1 MTGPIK
7 VLMVHNYS
15 SWGGNLATVLALCE
29 GLRERGVNVSA
40 AFPVSQ
46 PYVERF
52 VEAGITVLDTE
63 VKSKWDV
70 GAIGRFRRIIREKDV
85 GIVHTHT
92 RRADMAAGIAGQ
104 DGRTATVTTH
114 HGQINLDGTTF
125 EFKKDLSARVYNYI
139 LKRFFTV
146 NVAVSGE
153 IVHELHDNCGVPY
166 ERIRRIPNGLDPSPF
181 LADIDRDA
189 VRSDLGLAPGDLA
202 VTLVGSIDR
211 KGHRE
216 LTEAAAALR
225 ADFPETRYLYV
236 GEGPRETEVAE
247 QISRLGLESI
257 VRFTG
262 FRNDVP
268 AVLAASDIFCL
279 PSYSEGLSISIM
291 EAMAAGLPVAASRI
305 GGNPELVVD
314 GETGFI
320 FEPFDPG
327 DVADKLSK
335 LLKDADMR
343 RKMGEAGRRRVLT
356 DFTLDDM
363 VRRYYEL
370 YESIVVA

>member
-1 MTGPIK
+1 MAEPIT

-15 SWGGNLATVLALCE
+15 SWGGNLATVLSLCK
-29 GLRERGVNVSA
+29 GLREYDAKVIA
-40 AFPVSQ
+40 AFPASEA
-46 PYVERF
+46 YAERF
-52 VEAGITVLDTE
+52 LGAGVEVFDVE
-63 VKSKWDV
+63 VGSKWDISAV
-70 GAIGRFRRIIREKDV
+70 ARYKRVIRDNRV
-85 GIVHTHT
+85 DIVHTHT

-114 HGQINLDGTTF
+114 HGQINLDGATF

-139 LKRFFTV
+139 LRRFFTV

-153 IVHELHDNCGVPY
+153 IAHELHDNCGVPY
-166 ERIRRIPNGLDPSPF
+166 ERIRRIPNGVDPAPF
-181 LADIDRDA
+181 LADVNRDA

-216 LTEAAAALR
+216 LTEAAASLR
-225 ADFPETRYLYV
+225 ADFPEARYLYV
-236 GEGPRETEVAE
+236 GEGPRKAEVAE
-247 QISRLGLESI
+247 QISRLRLEGI
-257 VRFTG
+257 VRLAG
-262 FRNDVP
+262 FRKDVP
-268 AVLAASDIFCL
+268 AILAASDIFCL

-305 GGNPELVVD
+305 GGNPELVVE
-314 GETGFI
+314 GETGLI
-320 FEPFDPG
+320 FEPFDSS
-327 DVADKLSK
+327 DVVSK
-335 LLKDADMR
+335 LVKLLGDADMR
-343 RKMGEAGRRRVLT
+343 REMGEAGRRRVLT

-370 YESIVVA
+370 YESVTVA

>member
-1 MTGPIK
+1 MAEPIT

-15 SWGGNLATVLALCE
+15 SWGGNLATVLSLCK
-29 GLRERGVNVSA
+29 GLREYDAKVIA
-40 AFPVSQ
+40 AFPASEA
-46 PYVERF
+46 YAERF
-52 VEAGITVLDTE
+52 LGAGVEVFDVE
-63 VKSKWDV
+63 VGSKWDISAV
-70 GAIGRFRRIIREKDV
+70 ARYKRVIRDNRV
-85 GIVHTHT
+85 DIVHTHT

-114 HGQINLDGTTF
+114 HGQINLDGATF

-139 LKRFFTV
+139 LRRFFTV

-153 IVHELHDNCGVPY
+153 IAHELHDNCGVPY
-166 ERIRRIPNGLDPSPF
+166 ERIRRIPNGVDPAPF
-181 LADIDRDA
+181 LADVNRDA

-216 LTEAAAALR
+216 LTEAAASLR
-225 ADFPETRYLYV
+225 ADFPEARYLYV
-236 GEGPRETEVAE
+236 GEGPRKAEVAE
-247 QISRLGLESI
+247 QISRLRLEGI
-257 VRFTG
+257 VRLAG
-262 FRNDVP
+262 FRKDVP
-268 AVLAASDIFCL
+268 AILAASDIFCL

-305 GGNPELVVD
+305 GGNPELVVE
-314 GETGFI
+314 GETGLI
-320 FEPFDPG
+320 FEPFDSS
-327 DVADKLSK
+327 DVVSK
-335 LLKDADMR
+335 LAKLLGDADMCR
-343 RKMGEAGRRRVLT
+343 EMGEAGRRRVLT

-370 YESIVVA
+370 YESVTVA

>member
-1 MTGPIK
+1 MAEPIK

-15 SWGGNLATVLALCE
+15 SWGGNLATVLSLCE
-29 GLRERGVNVSA
+29 GLREYGIKVLA
-40 AFPVSQ
+40 AFPASAA
-46 PYVERF
+46 YVERF
-52 VEAGITVLDTE
+52 LGAGVEVFDVE
-63 VKSKWDV
+63 VRSKWDISAV
-70 GAIGRFRRIIREKDV
+70 ARYKRVIRDKRVDV
-85 GIVHTHT
+85 VHTHT

-139 LKRFFTV
+139 LRRFFTV

-153 IVHELHDNCGVPY
+153 IVHELHDNCGVSH

-189 VRSDLGLAPGDLA
+189 VRSDLGLAPGDVA

-216 LTEAAAALR
+216 LTEAAASLR
-225 ADFPETRYLYV
+225 ADFPNARYLYV
-236 GEGPRETEVAE
+236 GEGPREAEVAE
-247 QISRLGLESI
+247 HISRLGLEGI
-257 VRFTG
+257 VRLTG
-262 FRNDVP
+262 FRKDVP
-268 AVLAASDIFCL
+268 AILAASDIFCL

-314 GETGFI
+314 GETGLI
-320 FEPFDPG
+320 FEPFDSG
-327 DVADKLSK
+327 DVADKLAK
-335 LLKDADMR
+335 LLGDADIR

-356 DFTLDDM
+356 EFTLDDM

-370 YESIVVA
+370 YESIAVA